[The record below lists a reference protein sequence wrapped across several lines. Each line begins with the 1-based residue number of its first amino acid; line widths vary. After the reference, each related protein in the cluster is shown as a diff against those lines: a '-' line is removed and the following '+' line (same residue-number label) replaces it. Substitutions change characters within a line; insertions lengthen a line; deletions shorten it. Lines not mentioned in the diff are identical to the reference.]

1 MNFDR
6 VLTVGDS
13 WASAYVNGVNDAGW
27 PSILG
32 IPPAMRQA
40 EAGSTASQWAANY
53 NNWLTTAANTSADV
67 VVISLLGND
76 VFAALSDG
84 VVTPHEI
91 SEGVSNLA
99 KVISIVRKPRTIVF
113 LYTNP
118 FKGRSAEE
126 SARGDIICA
135 LLNGAI
141 RMACGVGGGI
151 LNTISLFDT
160 GLVLQP
166 QHFDGK
172 DIHPNQEGQ
181 EMIAT
186 ALKIILNEDILRGLR

>member
-1 MNFDR
+1 MDFNR

-32 IPPAMRQA
+32 IPNEMRQA
-40 EAGSTASQWAANY
+40 VAGSTAAQWAADY
-53 NNWLTTAANTSADV
+53 NNWLTQAANTAADV

-84 VVTPHEI
+84 VVTPYEI
-91 SEGVSNLA
+91 GGGISNLS
-99 KVISIVRKPRTIVF
+99 KVISIVSKPRTIVF

-141 RMACGVGGGI
+141 RVSCDRSSVYSSQ
-151 LNTISLFDT
+151 TSLFDT